1 MRAVATA
8 SPRLGLMLLEAG
20 LITEEQLKAALESQN
35 GRSLGRVLVDLGF
48 VSEADIAHTLA
59 ERMNL
64 EFVDL
69 GAADVDPHAVTLVP
83 EEMAHKYNLLPIG
96 VQNDTLVV
104 AMSDPAN
111 IFAIDDLRIVTGR
124 EIQPVVATESD
135 ISTAL
140 SKLTEMDKSVE
151 QIVETAAEEET
162 VIETAAEEEEEE
174 EAVNAPIVKL
184 VNLIITEGVREGAG
198 DIHIEPQEKDVRIRF
213 RIDGV
218 LHEVMRSP
226 KKVQNG
232 LISRVKILSGMD
244 IAERRVPQDGRF
256 GVTVDKRSI
265 DFRVATLPTIHGEK
279 VVLRL
284 LEKENVLIS
293 LDELGFLPTT
303 LARFKSSFTK
313 PYGAILVTGP
323 TGSGKTTTLYAALTQ
338 LNVPEKNVITVED
351 PVEYRLPG
359 LNQVQ
364 VNVRAG
370 MTFAAGLRSILRHDP
385 DIVMIGEIRDQ
396 ETALI
401 AVESALTGHLVLST
415 LHTNTAAAAL
425 TRLTEMGVEPF
436 LISSAV
442 DCIVAQRLAR
452 RLCREC
458 REQYLPERAALEKIG
473 FPLEGGA
480 EPKLYRAGGC
490 KKCNNT
496 GYKGRVGVYEA
507 LLVSDAI
514 ERLTAERATSDEMH
528 KVAIEEGMIT
538 MRLDGY
544 EKVRQGITSIEEI
557 MRVLI

>member
-1 MRAVATA
+1 M
-8 SPRLGLMLLEAG
+8 LEAG
-20 LITEEQLKAALESQN
+20 LITEEQLKSALQSPN
-35 GRSLGRVLVDLGF
+35 GRTLGRAIVDLGF
-48 VSEADIAHTLA
+48 VSEADIAHTIA
-59 ERMNL
+59 DKMHL
-64 EFVDL
+64 EFVDI
-69 GAADVDPHAVTLVP
+69 ASVDIDPHAVTMVS
-83 EEMAHKYNLLPIG
+83 EEISHKYTLLPIG
-96 VQNDTLVV
+96 FEDDRLIV

-135 ISTAL
+135 LVAAL
-140 SKLTEMDKSVE
+140 GKLTEMDQSVE
-151 QIVETAAEEET
+151 QIVETAAGEEAAVEAGGAGKEEEET
-162 VIETAAEEEEEE
+162 D
-174 EAVNAPIVKL
+174 NAPVVKL
-184 VNLIITEGVREGAG
+184 VNLIITEGARERAG
-198 DIHIEPQEKDVRIRF
+198 DIHIEPQETDVRIRF

-218 LHEVMRSP
+218 LHEIMRSP

-232 LISRVKILSGMD
+232 IISRVKILAGMD

-256 GVTVDKRSI
+256 GVTVDNRSI

-279 VVLRL
+279 IVLRL

-293 LDELGFLPTT
+293 LDELGFLPET

-313 PYGAILVTGP
+313 PYGAILVSGP
-323 TGSGKTTTLYAALTQ
+323 TGSGKTTTLYGALTL
-338 LNVPEKNVITVED
+338 LNDPEKNLITVED

-442 DCIVAQRLAR
+442 DCIVAQRLGR
-452 RLCREC
+452 RLCRDC
-458 REQYLPERAALEKIG
+458 RQEYTPERAALEKIR
-473 FPLEGGA
+473 FPLEGDSL
-480 EPKLYRAGGC
+480 PKLYKAGGC

-496 GYKGRVGVYEA
+496 GYKGRIGIYEA

-514 ERLTAERATSDEMH
+514 ERLTVDRGTSDEMQ
-528 KVAIEEGMIT
+528 KVAVEEGMIT
-538 MRLDGY
+538 MRDDGL
-544 EKVRQGITSIEEI
+544 EKVRQGITSIEEV

>member
-1 MRAVATA
+1 
-8 SPRLGLMLLEAG
+8 MLLEAG
-20 LITEEQLKAALESQN
+20 LITEEQLKAALESTN
-35 GRSLGRVLVDLGF
+35 GRSLSRVLVDLGF
-48 VSEADIAHTLA
+48 VSEADIASTLA
-59 ERMNL
+59 EKMHL
-64 EFVDL
+64 QFVDL
-69 GAADVDPHAVTLVP
+69 SQADIDPRAVTMIS
-83 EEMAHKYNLLPIG
+83 EDMAQKYNVLPIG
-96 VQNDTLVV
+96 FEDDNIVV

-111 IFAIDDLRIVTGR
+111 IFAIDDLRIVTGHDVKP
-124 EIQPVVATESD
+124 IVATESD
-135 ISTAL
+135 LASQL
-140 SKLTEMDKSVE
+140 SKLTQMDKSVE
-151 QIVETAAEEET
+151 QIVETATEEGE
-162 VIETAAEEEEEE
+162 VSPAGQESEEDE
-174 EAVNAPIVKL
+174 EADNAPIVKL
-184 VNLIITEGVREGAG
+184 VNLIITEGARERAG

-218 LHEVMRSP
+218 LHEIMRSP

-232 LISRVKILSGMD
+232 IVSRLKILAGMD

-256 GVTVDKRSI
+256 GVTIDSRSI

-284 LEKENVLIS
+284 LEKENVLLT
-293 LDELGFLPTT
+293 LDELGFLPQT
-303 LARFKSSFTK
+303 LDRFRSSFSK

-323 TGSGKTTTLYAALTQ
+323 TGSGKTTTLYGALAI

-415 LHTNTAAAAL
+415 LHTNGAAAAL

-436 LISSAV
+436 LTSSAV
-442 DCIVAQRLAR
+442 DCVVAQRLAR
-452 RLCREC
+452 RLCKDCKE
-458 REQYLPERAALEKIG
+458 EYEPEHEALRKTG
-473 FPLEGGA
+473 FPLEDGKQ
-480 EPKLYRAGGC
+480 PKLYRARGC

-496 GYKGRVGVYEA
+496 GYRGRVGIYET
-507 LLVSDAI
+507 LLVSETI
-514 ERLTAERATSDEMH
+514 ERLTVERATSDEIH
-528 KVAIEEGMIT
+528 KVAVEEGMIT
-538 MRLDGY
+538 LRQDGF
-544 EKVRQGITSIEEI
+544 EKVRQGVTCIEEI
-557 MRVLI
+557 VRVLV

>member
-1 MRAVATA
+1 MAVG

-20 LITEEQLKAALESQN
+20 LITEEQLKSALESQN

-48 VSEADIAHTLA
+48 VSEVEIARTLA
-59 ERMNL
+59 EKMHL
-64 EFVDL
+64 DFVDL
-69 GAADVDPHAVTLVP
+69 GTIDIDAHAVTMVS
-83 EEMAHKYNLLPIG
+83 EEIAHKYNLLPIG
-96 VQNDTLVV
+96 FEDDRLIV
-104 AMSDPAN
+104 AMADPAN

-124 EIQPVVATESD
+124 EIHPVVSTESD
-135 ISTAL
+135 LAAAL
-140 SKLTEMDKSVE
+140 SKFAQIDKSVE
-151 QIVETAAEEET
+151 QMVETAAEDEAQVEAGGG
-162 VIETAAEEEEEE
+162 EAEEEE
-174 EAVNAPIVKL
+174 ADNAPIVKL
-184 VNLIITEGVREGAG
+184 VNLIITEGAREGAG

-218 LHEVMRSP
+218 LHEIMRSP

-232 LISRVKILSGMD
+232 LVSRVKILAGMD

-256 GVTVDKRSI
+256 GATIDKRSI
-265 DFRVATLPTIHGEK
+265 DFRVATLPTVHGEK

-284 LEKENVLIS
+284 LERENVLIT
-293 LDELGFLPTT
+293 LDELGFSPNT
-303 LARFKSSFTK
+303 LVRFKSSFTK

-323 TGSGKTTTLYAALTQ
+323 TGSGKTTTLYGALSL

-364 VNVRAG
+364 VHVRAG
-370 MTFAAGLRSILRHDP
+370 MTFAAALRSILRHDP
-385 DIVMIGEIRDQ
+385 DIVMIGEIRDE

-415 LHTNTAAAAL
+415 LHTNTAAAGL

-452 RLCREC
+452 RLCRDC
-458 REQYLPERAALEKIG
+458 REEYVPEREALEKAG
-473 FPLEGGA
+473 FPLEGD
-480 EPKLYRAGGC
+480 EVPKLYRAGGC

-496 GYKGRVGVYEA
+496 GYKGRVGMYEA
-507 LLVSDAI
+507 LLVSDTI
-514 ERLTAERATSDEMH
+514 ERLTVDRATSDEIH
-528 KVAIEEGMIT
+528 KVAVEEGMGT
-538 MRLDGY
+538 MRQDGL
-544 EKVRQGITSIEEI
+544 EKVKQGITSMEEVL
-557 MRVLI
+557 RVLV

>member
-1 MRAVATA
+1 MAQA
-8 SPRLGLMLLEAG
+8 SPRLGVMLLEAG
-20 LITEEQLKAALESQN
+20 LITEEQLKSALESNN
-35 GRSLGRVLVDLGF
+35 GRSLSRVLVDLGY
-48 VSEADIAHTLA
+48 VSETDIAQAVADKMH
-59 ERMNL
+59 L

-69 GAADVDPHAVTLVP
+69 SQTEIDAHAVTLVS
-83 EEMAHKYNLLPIG
+83 EDMAQKYNVLPVGFSDNRLL
-96 VQNDTLVV
+96 V

-111 IFAIDDLRIVTGR
+111 IFAIDDLRIVTGY
-124 EIQPVVATESD
+124 EVQPLVATESD
-135 ISTAL
+135 LAAAL
-140 SKLTEMDKSVE
+140 SKLAQMDKSVE
-151 QIVETAAEEET
+151 QIVETAAEEGAEVT
-162 VIETAAEEEEEE
+162 QGEDAEEEEESD
-174 EAVNAPIVKL
+174 NAPVVKL
-184 VNLIITEGVREGAG
+184 VNLIITEGARERAG

-218 LHEVMRSP
+218 LHEIMRSP

-232 LISRVKILSGMD
+232 IVSRLKILAGMD

-256 GVTVDKRSI
+256 GVNIDSRAI

-284 LEKENVLIS
+284 LEKENVLLT
-293 LDELGFLPTT
+293 LDELGFLPETME
-303 LARFKSSFTK
+303 RFKSSFTK

-323 TGSGKTTTLYAALTQ
+323 TGSGKTTTLYGALAI

-364 VNVRAG
+364 VNVKAG

-415 LHTNTAAAAL
+415 LHTNSAAAAL

-436 LISSAV
+436 LTSSAV

-452 RLCREC
+452 RLCRDC
-458 REQYLPERAALEKIG
+458 REEYEPERAALEKVG
-473 FPLEGGA
+473 FPLEGTQI
-480 EPKLYRAGGC
+480 PKLYRAKGC

-496 GYKGRVGVYEA
+496 GYRGRVGVYEA
-507 LLVSDAI
+507 LLVSEKV
-514 ERLTAERATSDEMH
+514 ERLTVDRATADVIN
-528 KVAIEEGMIT
+528 KVAVEEGMVT
-538 MRLDGY
+538 LRQDGF
-544 EKVRQGITSIEEI
+544 EKVRQGMTSMEEI
-557 MRVLI
+557 VRVLV

>member
-1 MRAVATA
+1 
-8 SPRLGLMLLEAG
+8 MLIEAG
-20 LITEEQLKAALESQN
+20 LITEEQLKTAMQSPN
-35 GRSLGRVLVDLGF
+35 GHTLGRALVELGF
-48 VSEADIAHTLA
+48 VTEADIAHTLA
-59 ERMNL
+59 DKLHLR
-64 EFVDL
+64 FVDL
-69 GAADVDPHAVTLVP
+69 GTVDVDPHAVTLVP
-83 EEMAHKYNLLPIG
+83 EDLAQKYNLLPIG
-96 VQNDTLVV
+96 FEDETLVV
-104 AMSDPAN
+104 AMADPAN

-135 ISTAL
+135 LVAAL
-140 SKLTEMDKSVE
+140 GKLTEMDKSVE
-151 QIVETAAEEET
+151 QIVETAAEEE
-162 VIETAAEEEEEE
+162 AAVAGAAPSGEEE
-174 EAVNAPIVKL
+174 EADNAPVVKL
-184 VNLIITEGVREGAG
+184 VNLIITEGARERAG

-218 LHEVMRSP
+218 LHEIMRSP
-226 KKVQNG
+226 KQVQNG
-232 LISRVKILSGMD
+232 IISRVKILAGMD

-279 VVLRL
+279 IVLRL

-293 LDELGFLPTT
+293 LDELGFLPST
-303 LARFKSSFTK
+303 LERFKSSFTK

-323 TGSGKTTTLYAALTQ
+323 TGSGKTTTLYGALTL
-338 LNVPEKNVITVED
+338 LNAPEKNLITVED

-415 LHTNTAAAAL
+415 LHTNSAAAAL

-452 RLCREC
+452 RLCRDC
-458 REQYLPERAALEKIG
+458 RQEYAPELQGLQKIG
-473 FPLEGGA
+473 FPLQGDEA
-480 EPKLYRAGGC
+480 PQLFKAVGC

-496 GYKGRVGVYEA
+496 GYKGRIGLYEA
-507 LLVSDAI
+507 LLVNDEI
-514 ERLTAERATSDEMH
+514 ERLTVDRGTADQMHRAAVED
-528 KVAIEEGMIT
+528 GMVT
-538 MRLDGY
+538 MREDGF

>member
-1 MRAVATA
+1 MAGAP
-8 SPRLGLMLLEAG
+8 PRLGLMLLEAG
-20 LITEEQLKAALESQN
+20 LITEEQLKSALESQN

-48 VSEADIAHTLA
+48 VSESDIAHTLA
-59 ERMNL
+59 DKMHL
-64 EFVDL
+64 QFVDL
-69 GAADVDPHAVTLVP
+69 SATDIDPHAVTTVS
-83 EEMAHKYNLLPIG
+83 EDISHKYNLLPIG
-96 VQNDTLVV
+96 FEDNRLIV

-124 EIQPVVATESD
+124 EVQPVVATESD
-135 ISTAL
+135 LNSAL
-140 SKLTEMDKSVE
+140 NKLTEMDKSVE
-151 QIVETAAEEET
+151 QIVDSATEEDTVVETGEE
-162 VIETAAEEEEEE
+162 AEEEE
-174 EAVNAPIVKL
+174 ADNAPIVKL
-184 VNLIITEGVREGAG
+184 VNLIITEGARERAG

-218 LHEVMRSP
+218 LHEIMRSP

-232 LISRVKILSGMD
+232 LVSRVKILAGMD

-256 GVTVDKRSI
+256 GVTIDKRSI

-293 LDELGFLPTT
+293 LDELGFLPQT
-303 LARFKSSFTK
+303 LGQFKSSFSK

-323 TGSGKTTTLYAALTQ
+323 TGSGKTTTLYGALAI
-338 LNVPEKNVITVED
+338 LNVPEKNLITVED
-351 PVEYRLPG
+351 PVEYRLAG

-415 LHTNTAAAAL
+415 LHTNSAAAGL
-425 TRLTEMGVEPF
+425 TRLTEMGIEPF

-458 REQYLPERAALEKIG
+458 RQEYTPSVESLEKAG
-473 FPLEGGA
+473 FPLQGKA
-480 EPKLYRAGGC
+480 APKLYKAGGC

-507 LLVSDAI
+507 LLVSDTI
-514 ERLTAERATSDEMH
+514 ERLTVERATSDVIH
-528 KVAIEEGMIT
+528 KVAVEEGMIT
-538 MRLDGY
+538 MRGDGL
-544 EKVRQGITSIEEI
+544 EKVRQGMTSIEEI
-557 MRVLI
+557 MRVLV